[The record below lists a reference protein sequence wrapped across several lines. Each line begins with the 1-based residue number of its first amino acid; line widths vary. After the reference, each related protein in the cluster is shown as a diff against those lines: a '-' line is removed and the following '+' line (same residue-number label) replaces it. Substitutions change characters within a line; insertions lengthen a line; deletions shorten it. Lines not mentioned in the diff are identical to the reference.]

1 MDTQHIE
8 DMITILEGSGAS
20 ELEVRSGE
28 SVVRIIKSQ
37 QSKGKKLSPKKAGR
51 TDNSKVTPEPV
62 HSTDLFITAPM
73 VGIFHTGSAAIKVDQ
88 KVTVGQVVGM
98 IESMKIHN
106 ELVSRVA
113 GYVSESMVEDGTPV
127 EYGQPLFRVAPEIE

>member
-8 DMITILEGSGAS
+8 DMILILEGSGAS

-28 SVVRIIKSQ
+28 SVVRIVKSQ
-37 QSKGKKLSPKKAGR
+37 RSKGKKTSPRQTVR
-51 TDNSKVTPEPV
+51 TDASKTTVETTL
-62 HSTDLFITAPM
+62 STDQFITAPM
-73 VGIFHTGSAAIKVDQ
+73 VGIFHTGSAAIGIDQ
-88 KVTVGQVVGM
+88 SVTVGQVVGM

-113 GYVSESMVEDGTPV
+113 GFVSESMVEDGTPV
-127 EYGQPLFRVAPEIE
+127 EYGQPLFRVAPSIE